1 MSEDEEPLGQEEQK
15 NIDEE
20 MKRKRQ
26 MKKNKR
32 PTISDE
38 PLLNSELLADNENN
52 NINRQEQSGD
62 LSEKFEKFKEKIQ
75 TLYFFKY
82 LTPFELNEVLSS
94 FQTET
99 FNEGDTIF
107 KQGAKADKL
116 FFIEKGEITCW
127 KTLPETKR
135 SILTSLLKDMPEFAG
150 FLRMVGAESDD
161 SHLKELIK
169 SSYEGR
175 ICLHA
180 DLEMLI
186 SQYPCELAYALV
198 LVDTTDHRSITPG
211 WVLCRYP
218 KVEYVIDLLR
228 HTPCSEGC
236 PYCNGMLDV
245 HRALKKFFGYDEFRK
260 FEGENLQEMA
270 VRSAVCQDSLLAIF
284 PT

>member
-1 MSEDEEPLGQEEQK
+1 MIQWLQNYSGTGTHGENLEKNELEILRKELKHYRKKYEKELKDIEIMSEDEEPLGQEEQK

-127 KTLPETKR
+127 KTMRPEEKKR
-135 SILTSLLKDMPEFAG
+135 
-150 FLRMVGAESDD
+150 
-161 SHLKELIK
+161 
-169 SSYEGR
+169 
-175 ICLHA
+175 
-180 DLEMLI
+180 
-186 SQYPCELAYALV
+186 
-198 LVDTTDHRSITPG
+198 
-211 WVLCRYP
+211 
-218 KVEYVIDLLR
+218 
-228 HTPCSEGC
+228 
-236 PYCNGMLDV
+236 
-245 HRALKKFFGYDEFRK
+245 
-260 FEGENLQEMA
+260 
-270 VRSAVCQDSLLAIF
+270 
-284 PT
+284 